1 MLHAR
6 GCFHLLVLWRKAS
19 VFFLIPIVQ
28 ECLYVMSQEFLPQF
42 LFCGVLLKNFLKNK
56 QWEKSIFLI
65 SKSLSLFCNSATQIN
80 FRSNSVEPTPIFL
93 KVSCG
98 LLVKSVK
105 TTNILRNKLGC
116 WVDKSILN
124 TITKKSF
131 TIQNFIS
138 KIS

>member
-1 MLHAR
+1 
-6 GCFHLLVLWRKAS
+6 
-19 VFFLIPIVQ
+19 
-28 ECLYVMSQEFLPQF
+28 
-42 LFCGVLLKNFLKNK
+42 
-56 QWEKSIFLI
+56 
-65 SKSLSLFCNSATQIN
+65 
-80 FRSNSVEPTPIFL
+80 VEPTPIFL